1 MSASGRRKPVQSTR
15 YLSSNLFHFIGGV
28 TEKYKHRVH
37 DLSGVWT
44 RESATKNSGFG
55 RHLKKSRLNVKSRI
69 HLQKNY
75 LWFNCK
81 LNAKTLLSQDEIFS
95 SADQGAWLPC

>member
-37 DLSGVWT
+37 DLSVSGQEKAL
-44 RESATKNSGFG
+44 RKIQDSAVILKNPVS
-55 RHLKKSRLNVKSRI
+55 
-69 HLQKNY
+69 
-75 LWFNCK
+75 
-81 LNAKTLLSQDEIFS
+81 T
-95 SADQGAWLPC
+95 

>member
-75 LWFNCK
+75 PWFNCK